1 MLTSQ
6 PQSLTCWASCDEEE
20 LSYCVLREVS
30 GASICM
36 GKRFVNMSRTVFC
49 VLRGVSGAS
58 SCVGRCYAGVSRTV
72 LCS

>member
-1 MLTSQ
+1 M
-6 PQSLTCWASCDEEE
+6 
-20 LSYCVLREVS
+20 LREVS